1 MYYLLDAVL
10 LFAVAVLVVPV
21 FQYLRLG
28 GVLGFLVAGA
38 LVGPSGLAVID
49 NVDDLRHF
57 SELGVVFLLFIIG
70 MELRPR
76 RLWRMRWMVFGLGT
90 LQVLV
95 TGAVLAPLA
104 LAAGFEAHSAVLI
117 GFGLALSSTAFVLQL
132 LSERKALGTPVG
144 RRAFGILL
152 LQDLAV
158 VPLLALVPLL
168 ASPETPIGR
177 DLGMAAAEAALILGG
192 VYLVGRRAL
201 RPLLHLIARHGSSE
215 IFAASGILLVLG
227 TALLFENAG
236 LSMAMGA
243 FVSGLL
249 IADSEYRHQI
259 LADIQPFR
267 GILLGLFFMAVGM
280 SVRVETL
287 LAEPVPLLAGVA
299 VLLGVKGAIVFGAT
313 RLSGLPSREALRAG
327 LLLAQ
332 SGEFGFVLF
341 GAAVGVGA
349 ITEAE
354 FGRLVLVIALSMLL
368 TPLLAALA
376 DRLERPA
383 HPDRTDEPEE
393 AGGTEAAPHVIVAG
407 FGRVGQRITRLLHAA
422 DIPCAA
428 VDRDPDKVRA
438 GRDEGLPVVFGDA
451 ARAEVLRAVGADQAR
466 LLLVALDSTESA
478 EQLIAPL
485 HSQFPELPI
494 YTRARDSDA
503 CGHLVKLGATGVISE
518 NLEASLQLARVA
530 LDVSGA
536 DAAQR
541 EQLLDSFR
549 SDYYQCLPPTVADER
564 APGRGE

>member
-28 GVLGFLVAGA
+28 SVLGFLVAGA
-38 LVGPSGLAVID
+38 LVGPSGFAVID

-70 MELRPR
+70 VELRPK
-76 RLWRMRWMVFGLGT
+76 RLWRMRWTVFGLGT
-90 LQVLV
+90 LQVVV
-95 TGAVLAPLA
+95 TGAVLTPLA
-104 LAAGFEAHSAVLI
+104 LAVGYGPQSALLV

-132 LSERKALGTPVG
+132 LSERKALASPVG
-144 RRAFGILL
+144 RHAFGILL

-177 DLGMAAAEAALILGG
+177 DVGLAAAEAALILGS
-192 VYLVGRRAL
+192 VFLVGRRVL
-201 RPLLHLIARHGSSE
+201 KPVLHLIARHGTNE

-227 TALLFENAG
+227 TALVFEHAG

-243 FVSGLL
+243 FVAGLL

-280 SVRVETL
+280 SVRLDTL
-287 LAEPVPLLAGVA
+287 LTEPVPLATAVA
-299 VLLGVKGAIVFGAT
+299 VLLLVKGAVVFAAT
-313 RLSGLPSREALRAG
+313 RLFGLPSREAFRAG

-341 GAAVGVGA
+341 GAAVSAGV
-349 ITEAE
+349 ITTPE
-354 FGRLVLVIALSMLL
+354 FARLILIVALSMAV
-368 TPLLAALA
+368 TPLLAAA
-376 DRLERPA
+376 SDWLERPA
-383 HPDRTDEPEE
+383 RGGTSKEPAEPGETDEVPR
-393 AGGTEAAPHVIVAG
+393 VIVAG
-407 FGRVGQRITRLLHAA
+407 FGRVGRRITRLLHAA
-422 DIPCAA
+422 NIPCAA
-428 VDRDPDKVRA
+428 VDRDPDKVHA
-438 GRDEGLPVVFGDA
+438 GRAEGLPVVFGDA
-451 ARAEVLRAVGADQAR
+451 ARPEVLRAVGAERAQ

-478 EQLIAPL
+478 EQLIGSL
-485 HSQFPELPI
+485 HTQFPELPI

-503 CGHLVKLGATGVISE
+503 CGHLVTLGATGVISE

-549 SDYYQCLPPTVADER
+549 SDYYQCLPPAVADER
-564 APGRGE
+564 TPGRGE